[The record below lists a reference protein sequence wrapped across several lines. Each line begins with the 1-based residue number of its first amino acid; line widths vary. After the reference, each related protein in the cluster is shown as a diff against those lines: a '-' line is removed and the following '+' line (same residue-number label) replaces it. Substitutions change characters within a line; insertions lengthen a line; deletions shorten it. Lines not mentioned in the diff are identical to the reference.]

1 MPLVGAIAVRG
12 PLPRVLRTSAAGD
25 NVNFVRNHKSR
36 IETNTEL
43 TDQGRARAIILARLD
58 LLQKGLC
65 SRMSDGPKCLD
76 QLITIYA
83 NAIVLNS

>member
-1 MPLVGAIAVRG
+1 M
-12 PLPRVLRTSAAGD
+12 
-25 NVNFVRNHKSR
+25 
-36 IETNTEL
+36 

-58 LLQKGLC
+58 LLQKGPR

-76 QLITIYA
+76 QLITIHA